1 VTTVKHSADVEAPS
15 GPARRRRSPV
25 KIVMTVC
32 GVAVVGGAATWAA
45 IGFGGG
51 DGTSASAAPTAPPA
65 TAKIEKRTL
74 TRTETVSGN
83 LGFGDAHSVNLAGTG
98 TITWVPSDGAT
109 IKRGKTVYS
118 VDAVKV
124 PLFYGTTPLYR
135 TLSSG
140 SEGKDVLMLEKNL
153 SALGYDGFTVDDEYT
168 SGTADAV
175 EQWQDDLGLDETGTV
190 TTRDVLV
197 APSAIRVGEVKLD
210 VGDAATGTVLTW
222 TGTTRKVTLD
232 LKVEYEDLVAKGT
245 KATVKLPND
254 KTVQATVTSV
264 GTSATAE
271 ASQSANGTST
281 TEVDESTLPVELAI
295 KDQKGLGRYQAAPVD
310 VALAAESRKD
320 VLAVPVTALVALR
333 EGGYAVEVVSG
344 GTSSYVKVETGMFA
358 SGMVEVKGTGLTEG
372 LIVGVPK

>member
-1 VTTVKHSADVEAPS
+1 
-15 GPARRRRSPV
+15 
-25 KIVMTVC
+25 MTVC

-45 IGFGGG
+45 VGFGGG
-51 DGTSASAAPTAPPA
+51 DGRSASAAPTAPPA

-74 TRTETVSGN
+74 TRTEKVSGN
-83 LGFGDAHSVNLAGTG
+83 LGFGDAHSVTLAGTGAG
-98 TITWVPSDGAT
+98 TITWVPADGAT
-109 IKRGKTVYS
+109 FIRGETVYS

-135 TLSSG
+135 ALSSG
-140 SEGKDVLMLEKNL
+140 SEGKDVLMLEKYL

-175 EQWQDDLGLDETGTV
+175 EQWQDDLGRDETGTV
-190 TTRDVLV
+190 TTGDVLV
-197 APSAIRVGEVKLD
+197 APGAIRVGDVKLS

-222 TGTTRKVTLD
+222 TGTTRKVTVD
-232 LKVEYEDLVAKGT
+232 LKVEFEDLVAKGT

-281 TEVDESTLPVELAI
+281 TNVDESTLPVELAI

-310 VALAAESRKD
+310 VKLAAESRKD
-320 VLAVPVTALVALR
+320 VLVVPVTALVALR

-344 GTSSYVKVETGMFA
+344 GTTSYVKVETGMFA
-358 SGMVEVKGTGLTEG
+358 SGMVEVKGAGLTEG
-372 LIVGVPK
+372 LVVGVPK

>member
-1 VTTVKHSADVEAPS
+1 MTAVKQVEAPS
-15 GPARRRRSPV
+15 GPTLRRRGPV
-25 KIVMTVC
+25 KVIVTVC
-32 GVAVVGGAATWAA
+32 GIAVVGGAATWAA
-45 IGFGGG
+45 VGFGGG

-65 TAKIEKRTL
+65 TAKIEQRTL

-83 LGFGDAHSVNLAGTG
+83 LGFGDAHSITLAGAGTG
-98 TITWVPSDGAT
+98 TITWVPSDGDT
-109 IKRGKTVYS
+109 ITRGKTVYS

-124 PLFYGTTPLYR
+124 PLFYGTTPVYR

-168 SGTADAV
+168 SDTADAV

-190 TTRDVLV
+190 SKGDVLV
-197 APSAIRVGEVKLD
+197 APGSVRI
-210 VGDAATGTVLTW
+210 GDAKLGIGDPATGTVLTW
-222 TGTTRKVTLD
+222 TGTTRKVTMD

-245 KATVKLPND
+245 KATVKLPDD

-271 ASQSANGTST
+271 ATESANGTST
-281 TEVDESTLPVELAI
+281 TKVDDSTLPVELAI

-310 VALAAESRKD
+310 VTLAAESRKN

-372 LIVGVPK
+372 LVVGVPK

>member
-1 VTTVKHSADVEAPS
+1 VTSVKHPADLEV
-15 GPARRRRSPV
+15 PAEPVRRRRSPLR
-25 KIVMTVC
+25 IGMIVC

-45 IGFGGG
+45 VGFGGG

-83 LGFGDAHSVNLAGTG
+83 LGFGDARSITLAGGGAG
-98 TITWVPSDGAT
+98 TVTWVPAEGAT
-109 IKRGKTVYS
+109 ITRGRTVYS
-118 VDAVKV
+118 VNAVKV
-124 PLFYGTTPLYR
+124 PLFYGTTPVYR

-190 TTRDVLV
+190 TTGDVLV
-197 APSAIRVGEVKLD
+197 APGAIRIGDVKLS
-210 VGDAATGTVLTW
+210 VGDAATGT
-222 TGTTRKVTLD
+222 TRKVTVD
-232 LKVEYEDLVAKGT
+232 LKVEFEDLVAKGT
-245 KATVKLPND
+245 KATVKLPD
-254 KTVQATVTSV
+254 DRTVKATVTSV

-271 ASQSANGTST
+271 ATQSANGTST
-281 TEVDESTLPVELAI
+281 TNVADSTLPVELAI
-295 KDQKGLGRYQAAPVD
+295 KDQKSLGRYQAAPVD
-310 VALAAESRKD
+310 VTLAAESRKN

-358 SGMVEVKGTGLTEG
+358 SGMVEVTGTGLSEG
-372 LIVGVPK
+372 LTVGVPK